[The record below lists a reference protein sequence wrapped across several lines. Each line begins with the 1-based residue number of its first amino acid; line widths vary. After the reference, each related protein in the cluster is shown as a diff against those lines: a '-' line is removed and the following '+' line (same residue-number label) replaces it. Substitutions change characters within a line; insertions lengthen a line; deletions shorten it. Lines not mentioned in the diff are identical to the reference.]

1 MIWARDQE
9 QESGRTTIRSNPSD
23 ACFQHFLFICLH
35 RRIPLGVTSV
45 DLNWLAREQG
55 FASHPSGSAS
65 GTDLFYI
72 RFRHP
77 VTRGPARDARRPL
90 RSSSQKTTRI
100 RYDPT
105 PSLIRVLFRSLLVY
119 SNRTLASLTH
129 GSVYATISTKRH
141 TDDRWSPPSTRG
153 QYPYQNGHA

>member
-1 MIWARDQE
+1 GRLDQSRWPRKDPSKPVRFVARFLRAHLPESHSRGAPAPPPRAAAIRDQE
-9 QESGRTTIRSNPSD
+9 QESGRTTIWSNPSD

-35 RRIPLGVTSV
+35 RRIPLGVTSD

-72 RFRHP
+72 RFRHL

-105 PSLIRVLFRSLLVY
+105 PSLIRVPF
-119 SNRTLASLTH
+119 
-129 GSVYATISTKRH
+129 
-141 TDDRWSPPSTRG
+141 
-153 QYPYQNGHA
+153 